1 MRVTCWALRC
11 SVRSFFISCFH
22 HKPLATP
29 LHPWAL
35 SLWLVSG
42 LFGRTAAFLGLP
54 SPSSLHSLAMN
65 DNVRNKCPQVYGDC
79 SLWSH
84 CSRLQQDPCAL
95 RATRMHAHAC
105 PCAHVCTQCIHM
117 HTHDAEYAGV
127 GPIMP
132 VGLLSLRD
140 LLYILQP
147 KVGCLIAQFLYFLPT
162 LLLFFVDWFS
172 AVLEAPLTLNFLT
185 SVSLSACNTA

>member
-1 MRVTCWALRC
+1 
-11 SVRSFFISCFH
+11 
-22 HKPLATP
+22 
-29 LHPWAL
+29 
-35 SLWLVSG
+35 
-42 LFGRTAAFLGLP
+42 
-54 SPSSLHSLAMN
+54 
-65 DNVRNKCPQVYGDC
+65 
-79 SLWSH
+79 
-84 CSRLQQDPCAL
+84 
-95 RATRMHAHAC
+95 
-105 PCAHVCTQCIHM
+105 M

-132 VGLLSLRD
+132 AGLLSLRD
-140 LLYILQP
+140 LLYTLQP